1 MVIESFF
8 KKLSFFY
15 VFFTLKSYHSCMNYL
30 YYEYKSSTVCTV
42 KEDEKLYYKSLSTQN
57 YLNEKCLLNGSTLK
71 GRQEAFVYQMKVKKY
86 IPVVVSISRKEIYF
100 PNKSKKAHDC
110 IWINYAN
117 IKDVTYFVST
127 CTITFHDGSKLN
139 CEHPKRIQQTLKQ
152 IFRYLNK
159 NTPD

>member
-1 MVIESFF
+1 
-8 KKLSFFY
+8 
-15 VFFTLKSYHSCMNYL
+15 MNYL

-100 PNKSKKAHDC
+100 PNKSKKHM
-110 IWINYAN
+110 
-117 IKDVTYFVST
+117 TVS
-127 CTITFHDGSKLN
+127 GSIMPILKTSLTLSPLAQSHFMMVPN
-139 CEHPKRIQQTLKQ
+139 SIVSIPNEFNKR
-152 IFRYLNK
+152 
-159 NTPD
+159 

>member
-1 MVIESFF
+1 M
-8 KKLSFFY
+8 KR
-15 VFFTLKSYHSCMNYL
+15 
-30 YYEYKSSTVCTV
+30 
-42 KEDEKLYYKSLSTQN
+42 LYYKSLSTQN

-117 IKDVTYFVST
+117 IKDVTYFEST
-127 CTITFHDGSKLN
+127 CTITFHDGSKLD

-152 IFRYLNK
+152 IFRYINK

>member
-1 MVIESFF
+1 MSF
-8 KKLSFFY
+8 SHWNRII
-15 VFFTLKSYHSCMNYL
+15 VCMNYL

-100 PNKSKKAHDC
+100 PNKSKKHM
-110 IWINYAN
+110 
-117 IKDVTYFVST
+117 TVS
-127 CTITFHDGSKLN
+127 GSIMPILKTSLTLSPLAQSHFMMVPN
-139 CEHPKRIQQTLKQ
+139 SIVSIPNEFNKR
-152 IFRYLNK
+152 
-159 NTPD
+159 

>member
-1 MVIESFF
+1 MVIESFLRNF
-8 KKLSFFY
+8 LFFMSFSHWNRII
-15 VFFTLKSYHSCMNYL
+15 VCMNYL

-100 PNKSKKAHDC
+100 PNKSKKHM
-110 IWINYAN
+110 
-117 IKDVTYFVST
+117 TVS
-127 CTITFHDGSKLN
+127 GSIMPILKTSLTLSPLAQSHFMMAPNSIVSILN
-139 CEHPKRIQQTLKQ
+139 ESNKR
-152 IFRYLNK
+152 
-159 NTPD
+159 

>member
-71 GRQEAFVYQMKVKKY
+71 GRQEAFVYQMKVDC
-86 IPVVVSISRKEIYF
+86 RKILNIHASYQVLYDTNE
-100 PNKSKKAHDC
+100 SKKIHSCCC
-110 IWINYAN
+110 IHFKKGDLLSQQIE
-117 IKDVTYFVST
+117 KST
-127 CTITFHDGSKLN
+127 
-139 CEHPKRIQQTLKQ
+139 
-152 IFRYLNK
+152 
-159 NTPD
+159 

>member
-1 MVIESFF
+1 MVIESFLRNF
-8 KKLSFFY
+8 LFFMSFSHWNRII
-15 VFFTLKSYHSCMNYL
+15 VCMNYL

-42 KEDEKLYYKSLSTQN
+42 TEDEKLYYKSLSTQN

-110 IWINYAN
+110 IWINYAILKTSLTLSPLAQSHFMMVPN
-117 IKDVTYFVST
+117 SIVS
-127 CTITFHDGSKLN
+127 IPNEFN
-139 CEHPKRIQQTLKQ
+139 KR
-152 IFRYLNK
+152 
-159 NTPD
+159 

>member
-15 VFFTLKSYHSCMNYL
+15 VFFTLGSYHSCMNYL
-30 YYEYKSSTVCTV
+30 YYEYKSSTVCIV

-117 IKDVTYFVST
+117 IKDVTYFEST

>member
-15 VFFTLKSYHSCMNYL
+15 VFFTLESYHSCMNYL

-42 KEDEKLYYKSLSTQN
+42 KEDKKLYYKSLSTQN

-117 IKDVTYFVST
+117 IKDVTYFESI

>member
-15 VFFTLKSYHSCMNYL
+15 VFFTLESYHSCMNYL

-71 GRQEAFVYQMKVKKY
+71 GRQEPFVYQMKVKKY

-117 IKDVTYFVST
+117 IKDVTYFEST
-127 CTITFHDGSKLN
+127 CTITFHDGSKR
-139 CEHPKRIQQTLKQ
+139 KRQVICWIENHIKK
-152 IFRYLNK
+152 IDNYIEN
-159 NTPD
+159 

>member
-1 MVIESFF
+1 
-8 KKLSFFY
+8 
-15 VFFTLKSYHSCMNYL
+15 MNYL

-100 PNKSKKAHDC
+100 PNKSKKHM
-110 IWINYAN
+110 
-117 IKDVTYFVST
+117 TVS
-127 CTITFHDGSKLN
+127 GSIMPILKTSLTLSPLAQSHFMMAPN
-139 CEHPKRIQQTLKQ
+139 SIVSIPNESNKR
-152 IFRYLNK
+152 
-159 NTPD
+159 

>member
-86 IPVVVSISRKEIYF
+86 IPVVVSISRK
-100 PNKSKKAHDC
+100 
-110 IWINYAN
+110 
-117 IKDVTYFVST
+117 
-127 CTITFHDGSKLN
+127 
-139 CEHPKRIQQTLKQ
+139 
-152 IFRYLNK
+152 
-159 NTPD
+159 

>member
-1 MVIESFF
+1 MSF
-8 KKLSFFY
+8 SHWNRII
-15 VFFTLKSYHSCMNYL
+15 VCMNYL

-71 GRQEAFVYQMKVKKY
+71 GRQEAFVYQMKVKK
-86 IPVVVSISRKEIYF
+86 IYSCCCIHF
-100 PNKSKKAHDC
+100 KKGDLLSQQIKKAHDC

-117 IKDVTYFVST
+117 IKDVTYFEST
-127 CTITFHDGSKLN
+127 CTITFHDGSKLD

>member
-1 MVIESFF
+1 MVIESFLRNF
-8 KKLSFFY
+8 LFFMSFSHWNRII
-15 VFFTLKSYHSCMNYL
+15 VCMNYL

-100 PNKSKKAHDC
+100 PTNRKKHMTVSGSIMPILKTSLTLSPLAQSHFMMAPNSIVSILNESNK
-110 IWINYAN
+110 
-117 IKDVTYFVST
+117 
-127 CTITFHDGSKLN
+127 
-139 CEHPKRIQQTLKQ
+139 R
-152 IFRYLNK
+152 
-159 NTPD
+159 

>member
-1 MVIESFF
+1 MMHCPECDHKMI
-8 KKLSFFY
+8 
-15 VFFTLKSYHSCMNYL
+15 
-30 YYEYKSSTVCTV
+30 
-42 KEDEKLYYKSLSTQN
+42 
-57 YLNEKCLLNGSTLK
+57 
-71 GRQEAFVYQMKVKKY
+71 VKKY

-117 IKDVTYFVST
+117 IKDVTYFEST

>member
-1 MVIESFF
+1 MVIESFLRNF
-8 KKLSFFY
+8 LFFMSFSHWNRII
-15 VFFTLKSYHSCMNYL
+15 VCMNYL

-42 KEDEKLYYKSLSTQN
+42 KED
-57 YLNEKCLLNGSTLK
+57 EKCLLNGSTLK

-117 IKDVTYFVST
+117 IKDVTYFEST